1 MPQLQI
7 FLSEENRP
15 IQELG
20 EEKLTVGRLADNT
33 LQIDDASVSSHHA
46 EIVFEAGHHHLH
58 DLGSTNGT
66 FVNGEP
72 VTDAVL
78 RHGDE
83 VRFGSIESVFSG
95 DVVAAVSQPLPESQ
109 AAVVQVASQ
118 SARPA
123 VFVSS
128 SPTPKNPVVKDPLA
142 GVLYGLA
149 VLAVVSVGAAA
160 YFVFAMQASA

>member
-33 LQIDDASVSSHHA
+33 LQIEDASVSSHHA
-46 EIVFEAGHHHLH
+46 EIVFEGGQHHLH

-66 FVNGEP
+66 FVNGEQ
-72 VTDAVL
+72 VTDVIL

-83 VRFGSIESVFSG
+83 VRFGNIETVFTG
-95 DVVAAVSQPLPESQ
+95 DAEAAVSQPLPESQ
-109 AAVVQVASQ
+109 ATLVQVASQ
-118 SARPA
+118 SARPVTFA
-123 VFVSS
+123 SS
-128 SPTPKNPVVKDPLA
+128 SPIPKNPVVKDPLA
-142 GVLYGLA
+142 GALYGLG
-149 VLAVVSVGAAA
+149 VLAILSIGAAA
-160 YFVFAMQASA
+160 YFVSSMQA